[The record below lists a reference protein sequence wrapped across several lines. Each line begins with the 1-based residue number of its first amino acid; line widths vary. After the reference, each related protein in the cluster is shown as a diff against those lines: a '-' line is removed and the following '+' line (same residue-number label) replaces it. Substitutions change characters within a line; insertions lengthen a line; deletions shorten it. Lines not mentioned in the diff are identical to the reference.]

1 MAMKKNETLLF
12 ILLIAVLV
20 PLEVLSAYLAYET
33 LGEIMQGIYFLAI
46 GLNLLLIILAVYS
59 RSLAAIGVVIL
70 ALLLVP
76 YQLTL
81 GYRFIEVQTE
91 VAAIVSHAY
100 EQKIDTGEFP
110 EDLTKYRYQNP
121 DMEMYIQNY
130 RLNEERGGFTVIYR
144 VGTES
149 TSHWFSSNDGW
160 GYYPD

>member
-1 MAMKKNETLLF
+1 
-12 ILLIAVLV
+12 
-20 PLEVLSAYLAYET
+20 
-33 LGEIMQGIYFLAI
+33 
-46 GLNLLLIILAVYS
+46 LN
-59 RSLAAIGVVIL
+59 
-70 ALLLVP
+70 
-76 YQLTL
+76 L

-100 EQKIDTGEFP
+100 DQKINSGEFP
-110 EDLTKYRYQNP
+110 EDLTNYRYQNP